1 MKNKQRLC
9 LKIKQNFAALTV
21 LAATKRWM

>member
-1 MKNKQRLC
+1 M
-9 LKIKQNFAALTV
+9 KQNFSALTV